1 MAKDQGIGLDDK
13 AQEQPQDKERAQT
26 AHKTD
31 QGKMPPQKVEQD
43 DEPAK

>member
-1 MAKDQGIGLDDK
+1 MAKDQGIDLDEQ
-13 AQEQPQDKERAQT
+13 AQEQPKDKERVQT

-43 DEPAK
+43 DEPQK